1 MGSDGH
7 KNNFFKSSK
16 LGYTIFEI
24 KGGDAEKKI
33 CSKLGSF
40 QYFIILKLINKKIL
54 FWKVKGVHCSMPATV
69 KLIFLF

>member
-1 MGSDGH
+1 MGSDAH
-7 KNNFFKSSK
+7 KKKKKKKSSK

-33 CSKLGSF
+33 CSKLGSS

-54 FWKVKGVHCSMPATV
+54 F
-69 KLIFLF
+69 